1 MTGSAT
7 VTSICNRA
15 LGSIGTRSTI
25 QSINDGSN
33 EANQCA
39 LFYDPC
45 RQELLRSAYWN
56 CARKQANLT
65 VSKAAPGT
73 PENQTSGTQTWDP
86 STQPPPPWL
95 YSYLVP
101 SDCLRMRFLMPQ
113 INTNLAGTTPLF
125 SVQTGAYPLYANTGF
140 GTVGFAL
147 GTDVDTNGNGITIV
161 LTNQSQAIAVY
172 TLDLQATNLFDSQF
186 EAAFVSALAAY
197 LAIPLTGEVQIR
209 AQQSQDAMN
218 RVIAARG
225 SDGNEGTEN
234 QNFNASWIIARGA
247 GGGFGLGNTIQLGLT
262 DPSFFAWV

>member
-25 QSINDGSN
+25 QSIGDGSN

-65 VSKAAPGT
+65 LSKAAPGT
-73 PENQTSGTQTWDP
+73 PENSATPTATWDP
-86 STQPPPPWL
+86 TTQPPPPWL

-101 SDCLRMRFLMPQ
+101 SDCLRMRFIQPQ
-113 INTNLAGTTPLF
+113 INTSATGTTPIF
-125 SVQTGAYPLYANTGF
+125 SVSSGTYPIYANTGF
-140 GTVGFAL
+140 GTVGFAI
-147 GTDVDTNGNGITIV
+147 GTDTDTNGNGITII
-161 LTNQSQAIAVY
+161 LTNQSQAQAVY
-172 TLDLQATNLFDSQF
+172 SLDLQATNLFDSQF
-186 EAAFVSALAAY
+186 EAALVSALAAY
-197 LAIPLTGEVQIR
+197 LAIPLTGEAQIR

-218 RVIAARG
+218 RVIAARS

-234 QNFNASWIIARGA
+234 QNFQASWMIARGA
-247 GGGFGLGNTIQLGLT
+247 GGGYGLGANNILGFS